1 MSSSAPAV
9 DAVSPARAVIAGAT
23 GLVGAAC
30 LRKLL
35 GSAEFARVTAV
46 ARRPLGVADARLDVV
61 VGDFDALATVPP
73 VPARA
78 GICALGTTIAKA
90 GSQAAFRKVDHDA
103 VVAFAQWLR
112 QAGTTTF
119 VLVSSVGA
127 APDARSFYLRVKGE
141 TESAVA
147 ALGFDRLVILRPS
160 LLLGPRPER
169 RLGESIAQ
177 SVVPVLNPLLVG
189 PLRIYQAM
197 QGETVAAAL
206 VTAAAGSQPGR
217 HVWHHDEI
225 VAAAGAIGPR

>member
-9 DAVSPARAVIAGAT
+9 DADSSARAVIAGAT

-35 GSAEFARVTAV
+35 GSAEFAKVTAV

-61 VGDFDALATVPP
+61 VGGFDALGTVPP

-90 GSQAAFRKVDHDA
+90 GSQAAFRLVDHDA
-103 VVAFAQWLR
+103 VIAFARWLR

-119 VLVSSVGA
+119 ALVSSVGA
-127 APDARSFYLRVKGE
+127 ALDARSFYLRVKGE
-141 TESAVA
+141 TEAAVA

-177 SVVPVLNPLLVG
+177 AVVPALNPLLLG

-197 QGETVAAAL
+197 PGETVAAAL
-206 VTAAAGSQPGR
+206 ITAAAGRQPG
-217 HVWHHDEI
+217 HHIWHHDEI
-225 VAAAGAIGPR
+225 VAAANAIGPR